1 MKAGSVSSHARLRRW
16 PTLVLLAAM
25 VLLGGC
31 GDAPHAPPA
40 GRLQDVRSIEIRYQY
55 NGSGHA
61 DEVHRLQPAA
71 GRRTFVR
78 RSQLDA
84 RNPGAVLSEDVPA
97 QRVAELLW
105 ALSVP
110 AWPRARG
117 VEEVAHRV
125 RPAQVLARASSDA
138 TTLPPACTPDKL
150 QRQMRAL
157 LHGAALRDQV
167 DRYYAG
173 PRWSDDAPS
182 MRVVIDYAGA
192 PPQVL
197 QSNAQTLLMLPW
209 VLEQPQNDVN
219 ADTNANEVSSTWSV
233 PISQALRRVLPDTSK
248 AYERLGQREDAVLE
262 SLLRATARVTCE
274 AQHR

>member
-1 MKAGSVSSHARLRRW
+1 MNAGSVSSYARLGRW
-16 PTLVLLAAM
+16 PTLVLLGA
-25 VLLGGC
+25 VLLLGGC

-40 GRLQDVRSIEIRYQY
+40 GGLQDVRSIDIHYQY
-55 NGSGHA
+55 NGRDHA

-84 RNPGAVLSEDVPA
+84 RTPGAVLTDDVPA

-105 ALSVP
+105 ALSAP

-117 VEEVAHRV
+117 VEEVARRV
-125 RPAQVLARASSDA
+125 RPAQVLARASTDGP
-138 TTLPPACTPDKL
+138 LPACTPDQL
-150 QRQMRAL
+150 QRQMGTL

-167 DRYYAG
+167 DSYYAG

-182 MRVVIDYAGA
+182 IRVVVDYEST

-197 QSNAQTLLMLPW
+197 QSHAQTLLMLPW
-209 VLEQPQNDVN
+209 ILGQAQGDAN
-219 ADTNANEVSSTWSV
+219 ATPNEVTSTWSV

-262 SLLRATARVTCE
+262 SRLRATARVACE